1 MRVHVHAVRMTLHRA
16 DVLEAYLNHQDS
28 IHHATVY
35 ERTGDVVLT
44 YTGSRKEA
52 IALLAGYKFDNAEL
66 DVLVTSND
74 SRKINREYQDKM
86 FTLVAG
92 HYARKLFLPAPIA
105 AAYTIW
111 RSIAFVW
118 KGIRCL
124 LQRKLEVEVLDALSI
139 SAVLTAAL
147 LIWNRDLLLAFG
159 ASEQTIDYAAD
170 YMQIYAIGTVFVQL
184 TLGMNAFITAQG
196 FAREGM
202 LTVLIGAV
210 CNIVLDPILI
220 FKLGMG
226 VRGAAL
232 ATIVSQGVSC
242 LWVVLFLFSKKSV
255 LKLRVQNFLQ
265 SPRLILPC
273 VGLGTATFI
282 MQASESVLS
291 VCFNSSLAR
300 YGGDIAV
307 GAMTILTSVMQFAL
321 LPLQGISQGAQ
332 PILSYNYGA
341 KNVER
346 VRKTFRVLLT
356 VCLTYSALI
365 WAFVMLCPRVFAGIF
380 TPDADLIEFTGRALR
395 IYCAVLAIFGIQQA
409 CQITFVSIGKAVCS
423 IIVAVM
429 RKFVLLIPLIYLM
442 PHLVPDPTLGVYLA
456 EPVADTLAVT
466 FTSILFSHQFRKALR
481 TLESERSA

>member
-1 MRVHVHAVRMTLHRA
+1 MDQKNAFLGTEPIGRLLFRLA
-16 DVLEAYLNHQDS
+16 
-28 IHHATVY
+28 IPTVIAQLVNMLY
-35 ERTGDVVLT
+35 NIVDRIYIGHMPQVGSLALTGLGVCTPIILIV
-44 YTGSRKEA
+44 SA
-52 IALLAGYKFDNAEL
+52 FAA
-66 DVLVTSND
+66 
-74 SRKINREYQDKM
+74 
-86 FTLVAG
+86 LVASG
-92 HYARKLFLPAPIA
+92 GAPRA
-105 AAYTIW
+105 
-111 RSIAFVW
+111 SISMG
-118 KGIRCL
+118 KGD
-124 LQRKLEVEVLDALSI
+124 LQTAEKMLGGCFSLQLGI

-220 FKLGMG
+220 FRLGMG

-307 GAMTILTSVMQFAL
+307 GAMTILTSVMQFAM
-321 LPLQGISQGAQ
+321 LPLQGLGQGAQ
-332 PILSYNYGA
+332 PIISYNYGA
-341 KNVER
+341 RNADR
-346 VRKTFRVLLT
+346 VRAAFKILLK
-356 VCLTYSALI
+356 VSLGYSITLWALI
-365 WAFVMLCPRVFAGIF
+365 MLFPQGFAAMF
-380 TPDADLIEFTGRALR
+380 TDTPALIEFTKTALR
-395 IYCAVLAIFGIQQA
+395 IYAACLLLFGIQIA
-409 CQITFVSIGKAVCS
+409 CQMTFTSLGNAKASIL
-423 IIVAVM
+423 VAVM
-429 RKFVLLIPLIYLM
+429 RKFILLIPLIYIL
-442 PHLVPDPTLGVYLA
+442 PAIFTQAQTTAVYAA
-456 EPVADTLAVT
+456 EPVADFLAVSFTAVLFT
-466 FTSILFSHQFRKALR
+466 FQFRKSLAGLPGGDGTEPALPEEN
-481 TLESERSA
+481 TPPASL